1 MTHIGQLAQLAGL
14 SPAAWR
20 RIHIIG
26 GAGSGK
32 TTLAGQLAARLDLP
46 AYDLDAVAYEHGAG
60 QKRSLDARRAGV
72 YVIANQPGWIVEGG
86 YLWWTEPLVA
96 AADVVIWIDLPWPIA
111 AWRVIKRHLR
121 ASLTG
126 TNKHRGVRK
135 LFRFVRWTRRYY
147 TSTSVQPAP
156 DDDTAMS
163 RAATA
168 AMLRPYMG
176 KVVQCRRPSTVKTVL
191 VQARNA
197 TQDG

>member
-1 MTHIGQLAQLAGL
+1 MDSGQPRQSIGNV
-14 SPAAWR
+14 PPVWR

-46 AYDLDAVAYEHGAG
+46 AYDLDAAAYERGAG
-60 QKRSLDARRAGV
+60 RKRPLDARRANAHA
-72 YVIANQPGWIVEGG
+72 IANQPGWIAEGG

-96 AADVVIWIDLPWPIA
+96 AADVVIWIDLPWRIA

-121 ASLTG
+121 ASLAG

-135 LFRFVRWTRRYY
+135 LLRFVRWTRRYY
-147 TSTSVQPAP
+147 TSTSVQPEP
-156 DDDTAMS
+156 DDDAAMS

-168 AMLRPYMG
+168 AMLRQYMD
-176 KVVQCRRPSTVKTVL
+176 KVIHCRRPSTVKTVL
-191 VQARNA
+191 ERARSA
-197 TQDG
+197 AKDG